1 MSTQFQVD
9 THQIAS
15 AAGDIRRMPG
25 QIESDV
31 AGMMSRLSALQ
42 SAWRGSAASGFQQVV
57 TQWSA
62 TQRQVRESLDSIET
76 ALARAGSQY
85 ADTEAANA
93 SLFARSGR

>member
-9 THQIAS
+9 TQQITS
-15 AAGDIRRMPG
+15 AAGDIRRMST

-31 AGMMSRLSALQ
+31 AGMMARLSALQ
-42 SAWRGSAASGFQQVV
+42 SAWRGSAAAGFQQVV

-76 ALARAGSQY
+76 ALSRAGTQY
-85 ADTEAANA
+85 ADVEASNA
-93 SLFARSGR
+93 ALFAR